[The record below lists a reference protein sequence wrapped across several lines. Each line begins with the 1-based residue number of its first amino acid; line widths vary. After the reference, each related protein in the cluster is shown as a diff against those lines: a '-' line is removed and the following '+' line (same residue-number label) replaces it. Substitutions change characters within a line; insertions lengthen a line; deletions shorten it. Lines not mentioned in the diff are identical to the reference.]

1 MKARVALSLTDKA
14 FSIELIAESEGES
27 DFLALARENLQKQ
40 ELSVGILGYTE
51 TNENIKSIT
60 FSFVMPE
67 EKRSLVQDEEMDI
80 LTEPKKS
87 YLH

>member
-1 MKARVALSLTDKA
+1 MKAKVALSLTDKA
-14 FSIELIAESEGES
+14 FSIELIAECEGES

-51 TNENIKSIT
+51 TNESIKSIT

-67 EKRSLVQDEEMDI
+67 EKRSLVQDEEIEMPV
-80 LTEPKKS
+80 EPKKG
-87 YLH
+87 YLC